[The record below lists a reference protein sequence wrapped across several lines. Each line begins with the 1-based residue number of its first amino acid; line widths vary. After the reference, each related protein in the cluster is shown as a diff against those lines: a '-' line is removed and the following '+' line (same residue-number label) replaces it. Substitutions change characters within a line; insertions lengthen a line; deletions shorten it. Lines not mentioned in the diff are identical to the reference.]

1 MDLASWL
8 RDTSAGAAG
17 GDGDGATP
25 VFGSETAS
33 FGGDADEPYGGTAT
47 GE

>member
-8 RDTSAGAAG
+8 RDTSAGATG
-17 GDGDGATP
+17 GDGEGATP

-33 FGGDADEPYGGTAT
+33 FGGDDETYGGTAA